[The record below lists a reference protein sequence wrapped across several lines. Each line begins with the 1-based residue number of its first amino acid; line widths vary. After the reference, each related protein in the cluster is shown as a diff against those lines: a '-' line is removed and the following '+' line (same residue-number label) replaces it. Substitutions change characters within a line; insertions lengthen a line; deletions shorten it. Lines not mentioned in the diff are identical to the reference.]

1 MEKFGVVVLGAH
13 TGFHIKPEILK
24 CADKKV
30 LLVEPVPYNIV
41 EIKKNLS
48 EFKNILIEPITISDK
63 GEIKKFYHLNLV
75 IYFVNLLFYIK
86 ENIPPYL

>member
-1 MEKFGVVVLGAH
+1 MEKFGLVVLGAH
-13 TGFHIKPEILK
+13 TGFHIKPEIVK

-41 EIKKNLS
+41 EIKKNLG

-63 GEIKKFYHLNLV
+63 AEIKKFYHLKQV
-75 IYFVNLLFYIK
+75 LLIS
-86 ENIPPYL
+86 